1 MLRQSLLDKTQSS
14 GVERDLPVKNF
25 NLTKINN
32 FVEIKEYDND
42 SQTEPESLAWD
53 QNLENGPPSSAT
65 EPNSNSKAESYVT
78 VS

>member
-1 MLRQSLLDKTQSS
+1 MLRQSLLDKSQSS
-14 GVERDLPVKNF
+14 GVERDLPVKNL

-32 FVEIKEYDND
+32 FVEIKEHDND

-53 QNLENGPPSSAT
+53 QNLENGPPSSAN